1 MGKSVLKGDVLKFP
15 PKNTSMVRVSLM
27 FVGVA
32 LFCLYFSDVSIT
44 THDPWLEIN
53 RMIVGVFTPDFLAIG
68 AIGDALLKTVSFA
81 LIGVSMGAV
90 SGFLL
95 AQIFHLRV
103 VRLVCSFVRS
113 IHELFWALI
122 FLQILG
128 LTPLTGILAIALPY
142 AGICAKVYSETL
154 EESQTHALQVVPD
167 GSGIISTFFYVRL
180 PEVWTHIVSYTS
192 YRFEC
197 GLRSSAVL
205 GFIGLPT
212 LGFYLE
218 TAFNEGNYSEASA
231 LLITFY
237 VLIATIR
244 YWLRPRLI
252 GFYLIVAPFLLGGG
266 ADIKLGNVMRFLTFD
281 IVPAPLRGSSLFDVS
296 SWVDL
301 LNWMQAL
308 ITAQAFP
315 GIIST
320 IVLTQIALVGTAFLS
335 LTLFPLI
342 SNKFFGKYGRM
353 LGHLFLVVVRSTPEF
368 ILAYIFLQFW
378 GPSML
383 PAIVALS
390 LHNGAIIGHLMGRY
404 SNEISLRPDHAHA
417 INLYGYEIIPR
428 IYGQFLAFLFYRWEV
443 IMRETAILG
452 ILGIATLGF
461 YVDSALADIRLD
473 RAIFLIVITAFLNVA
488 IDSLSRYIRQRLRL
502 SRTVQHHPN

>member
-1 MGKSVLKGDVLKFP
+1 
-15 PKNTSMVRVSLM
+15 MVRTSLG
-27 FVGVA
+27 FVA
-32 LFCLYFSDVSIT
+32 LAVVCLFFADISIT
-44 THDPWLEIN
+44 THDPWFEAR
-53 RMIVGVFTPDFLAIG
+53 RMLVGVVTPDFLAFDII
-68 AIGDALLKTVSFA
+68 ADALLKTVAFA
-81 LIGVSMGAV
+81 LVGVALGAV

-95 AQIFHLRV
+95 AQIFHFRI
-103 VRLVCSFVRS
+103 VRLLCAFVRA

-122 FLQILG
+122 FLQMLG

-142 AGICAKVYSETL
+142 AGICAKVYAETL
-154 EESQTHALQVVPD
+154 EEAELPALVAVPAA
-167 GSGIISTFFYVRL
+167 SSLVSTFFYVRL
-180 PEVWTHIVSYTS
+180 PEVWVHIVTYTS

-205 GFIGLPT
+205 GFVGLPT

-237 VLIATIR
+237 VLIAS
-244 YWLRPRLI
+244 LRFWMRKRLI
-252 GFYLIVAPFLLGGG
+252 GLYLLVAPFLLGGG
-266 ADIKLGNVMRFLTFD
+266 MDIKLSNITRFLGVD
-281 IVPAPLRGSSLFDVS
+281 IVPVPLRGA
-296 SWVDL
+296 DL
-301 LNWMQAL
+301 ADPSVWSAFADWSMHLLADQAL
-308 ITAQAFP
+308 P
-315 GIIST
+315 GIIAT
-320 IVLTQIALVGTAFLS
+320 LLLTQIALVGTAFLS
-335 LTLFPLI
+335 LAFFPLI
-342 SNKFFGKYGRM
+342 SEKFLGKYGRM
-353 LGHLFLVVVRSTPEF
+353 AGHLFLVVVRSTPEF

-390 LHNGAIIGHLMGRY
+390 LHNGAIIGHLMGRF
-404 SNEISLRPDHAHA
+404 SNEVILRPDHARGL
-417 INLYGYEIIPR
+417 NLYGFEVVPR

-473 RAIFLIVITAFLNVA
+473 RALFLIAITALLNVG
-488 IDSLSRYIRQRLRL
+488 IDSLSRFIRQRLRL
-502 SRTVQHHPN
+502 NRTVQTQ